1 MVAGMEPNAEN
12 KLFVGGCP
20 ATSGEDELR
29 ALFEKH
35 GQVEE
40 VFVMRGGSRSGMA
53 CAFVRF
59 ASQPMAQAAIDA
71 IHGRITLPDALEP
84 LVVRWAD
91 APGRR
96 KRDGRE
102 GNRSKRGGS
111 GGMGGGGGARD
122 ISSGMEGWPPHMMMP
137 NHVYGGYPQMM
148 MAQGHPHMM
157 AQNPMMQQHAGVGNS
172 LGGPQQFFHQGVGVG
187 NFPNGNAM
195 LHSQGMGGYPQP
207 QMMVYMDQLGQN
219 GLGGQQHM
227 FWHTQ
232 GPPSPSHPG
241 VNPAMAAAMMSAPP
255 MPSTSGGGE
264 QAGGGN
270 LYAGV
275 PRPAEAPMA
284 MATGHGSVMM

>member
-1 MVAGMEPNAEN
+1 MHQMPVLLHPWLPRRYSSHLIALPISPPARHRNAKMVAGMEPNAEN

-91 APGRR
+91 APGSR

-187 NFPNGNAM
+187 NFPK
-195 LHSQGMGGYPQP
+195 
-207 QMMVYMDQLGQN
+207 
-219 GLGGQQHM
+219 
-227 FWHTQ
+227 
-232 GPPSPSHPG
+232 
-241 VNPAMAAAMMSAPP
+241 
-255 MPSTSGGGE
+255 
-264 QAGGGN
+264 
-270 LYAGV
+270 
-275 PRPAEAPMA
+275 
-284 MATGHGSVMM
+284 ATRCCTRRVWVATRSRR